1 MPRIKEFIEKYLKNK
16 KYSLVFILLAAGLL
30 LVFFSSVK
38 PHEKTAVVK
47 EDVKIDM
54 EKLRRDTEKELS
66 DFLLCADGIDF
77 CRVMISYKDKGT
89 TVYSENSITSSEK
102 EESKKESSVVLRREG
117 GNEFP
122 LEERYIAPEIKGVT
136 VIVRGGFLSEEKIAK
151 AVSRAIGVEIHNVE
165 VIINER
171 N

>member
-1 MPRIKEFIEKYLKNK
+1 MGI
-16 KYSLVFILLAAGLL
+16 L
-30 LVFFSSVK
+30 LVFFSSFK
-38 PHEKTAVVK
+38 QPKKTAVAPRD
-47 EDVKIDM
+47 EKIDM
-54 EKLRRDTEKELS
+54 EKLRRDTEKELC
-66 DFLLCADGIDF
+66 DFLLCADGVDF

-117 GNEFP
+117 GNEFA
-122 LEERYIAPEIKGVT
+122 LEERYISPEIKGVT
-136 VIVRGGFLSEEKIAK
+136 VILKGGFLSEEKIAK
-151 AVSRAIGVEIHNVE
+151 AVSRAVGVEIHNVE